1 MSRAYQIRIK
11 ESVKEHIRVQDGVC
25 SSLEILDILPRE
37 TMGEI
42 LAKELEKKGFQRD
55 GQIMRRVDEGI
66 EIEVDLKEGTVTAR
80 LSAEKD
86 VDLTVER
93 SRVVAEEV
101 ATRETER
108 LREHVKKGLERE
120 VEVERERL
128 TDEVASK
135 LEKHLVDL
143 RRELDQVVNRVTAE
157 ALKAKAASLG
167 EIQEVT
173 EDAETGSIT
182 IKVKV

>member
-42 LAKELEKKGFQRD
+42 LARALAEKGFERD
-55 GQIMRRVDEGI
+55 GDVMRRVDEGI
-66 EIEVDLKEGTVTAR
+66 EIEVDLKEGTVSAR
-80 LSAEKD
+80 LAAEKD
-86 VDLTVER
+86 LDLTVER
-93 SRVVAEEV
+93 SRTVAEEI
-101 ATRETER
+101 AARETER
-108 LREHVKKGLERE
+108 LREHVKQGLQRE
-120 VEVERERL
+120 VESERERL

-135 LEKHLVDL
+135 LEKHLINL

-157 ALKAKAASLG
+157 ALKQKAASLG
-167 EIQEVT
+167 EIQEVS
-173 EDAETGSIT
+173 EDPETGSIT